1 MITKYQTLIKNNIT
15 ENPFLIDIPDKYEY
29 TLKDYVDIEEKLHN
43 KNLDQIVESLYTP
56 NNRFIDLSEF
66 KRRIF
71 RGVKQKIIDI
81 SNNLLPTKTLYKIG
95 NGGNMRNC
103 VVSFTSFT
111 QSERDNEVD
120 NTRYLASQKIVKAL
134 EEVGFNGYFYLI
146 CGGFPNPTGTEMKYA
161 GIPYSFK
168 ILTMLE
174 AQRKGFDKVIWID
187 SVCLPIN
194 NPQPLFDILYEH
206 DTIISSINEDN
217 NYEVM
222 SFGKTVELINEV
234 TQFNMHFNTYYI
246 ETTVFGLNLE
256 SVVIQNLVKDY
267 YEMLELGWPFFSVF
281 PEEIVLC
288 GLFNKPEYKVL
299 LDNNHE
305 KYKDEKHKLRISQ
318 QRMSFDD
325 AKKWGFYFYQIDYS
339 KKQ

>member
-1 MITKYQTLIKNNIT
+1 MFNKYQSLLKNNIS
-15 ENPFLIDIPDKYEY
+15 ENPFLIDTPDKYEY
-29 TLKDYVDIEEKLHN
+29 TLKDYENIQEKLHS
-43 KNLDQIVESLYTP
+43 KNLDSIVESLYSS
-56 NNRFIDLSEF
+56 NNRFIDLAEF

-71 RGVKQKIIDI
+71 RGIKQRIIDI

-103 VVSFTSFT
+103 VVTFTSFT
-111 QSERDNEVD
+111 QSERENEVD

-134 EEVGFNGYFYLI
+134 EDVGFNGYFYLI
-146 CGGFPNPTGTEMKYA
+146 SGGFPNPTGTEMKYA

-194 NPQPLFDILYEH
+194 NPQKLFDILYEQ
-206 DTIISSINEDN
+206 DTIISSINYNN

-222 SFGKTVELINEV
+222 SFEKTVELLNEV
-234 TQFNMHFNTYYI
+234 TQEKMHFDTYYV

-256 SVVIQNLVKDY
+256 SEIIQKIIKDY

-288 GLFNKPEYKVL
+288 GLFNKPEYKFM
-299 LDNNHE
+299 LDHNHE
-305 KYKDEKHKLRISQ
+305 KYKHDKHKLRISE
-318 QRMSFDD
+318 QRMNKDD
-325 AKKWGFYFYQIDYS
+325 AKNDGFYFYQIDYS
-339 KKQ
+339 KK